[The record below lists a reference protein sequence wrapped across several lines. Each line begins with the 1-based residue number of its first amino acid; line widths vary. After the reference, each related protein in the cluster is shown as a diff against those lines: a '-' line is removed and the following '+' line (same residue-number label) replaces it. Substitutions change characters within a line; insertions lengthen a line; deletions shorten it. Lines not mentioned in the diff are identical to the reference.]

1 MADVEMHWDDSHA
14 RRAAQ
19 DGAAHGL
26 TLGTEHLLGVSRNR
40 APIEEGT
47 LERSGEASVDA
58 SALKGAVS
66 YNTPYAVR
74 QHEELDWQH
83 DPGRTAK
90 YLEGPLAEEAD
101 TIQDLVAAAIR
112 RELR

>member
-1 MADVEMHWDDSHA
+1 MADVEMRWDDSHA

-19 DGAAHGL
+19 DGAANGL
-26 TLGTEHLLGVSRNR
+26 TLGTEHLLGASRTR
-40 APIEEGT
+40 VPIEEGT
-47 LERSGEASVDA
+47 LERSGEASVDR

-66 YNTPYAVR
+66 YGTEYAVR

-90 YLEGPLAEEAD
+90 YLEGPLTEEAPV
-101 TIQDLVAAAIR
+101 IQALIAAAIE